1 VLHKYLHINQI
12 FSIKNTEA
20 KPNFCFFVFMD
31 QDMYLELQASTS
43 GMEKRGDQDHL
54 EKELNALSSNNLA
67 YKHIC
72 MV

>member
-1 VLHKYLHINQI
+1 
-12 FSIKNTEA
+12 
-20 KPNFCFFVFMD
+20 MD